1 MSDKKIPDIHV
12 SICFD
17 KDESK
22 GESRLRWLMNRG
34 KCEDQELIQV
44 GD

>member
-22 GESRLRWLMNRG
+22 GESRLGWLMKTEGNV
-34 KCEDQELIQV
+34 KIKS
-44 GD
+44 